1 MLEPQDSNIDVSDVG
16 SVIYSACFVFCLS
29 LLTPFVHFR
38 IDCSQ
43 VTKKEIV
50 DSTRASLRPRPPSR
64 SGVVATSQ
72 E

>member
-1 MLEPQDSNIDVSDVG
+1 MLVLQDLNMDVSDVG
-16 SVIYSACFVFCLS
+16 SVIYSVFFVTRLS

-64 SGVVATSQ
+64 SGVVATNQ